1 MTDTPPLV
9 PDGISHDPDL
19 SALSADDRR
28 RHHTRQLRSV
38 ALHQGIDGVN
48 AYKVRH
54 PEAASIRIHS
64 APVAYIR
71 KPSGYSAAI
80 SGLVEA
86 WFQSDDALGQSNR
99 ADVER
104 LNDKFG
110 TSLNP
115 SNQFSKPLSAPILRK
130 LQDVFAQRGA
140 HLDVRQVT
148 TMSKVRQA
156 VKAAK
161 AVAGASAVPLG
172 SWGTRTGDT
181 VTVGGQ
187 TFAIEQHN
195 GRECI
200 RLLVNGSRMRL
211 RLDAL
216 AEFLSLTGLAPA
228 DPGGPPPILLYKS
241 IGELAPNAKSG
252 VESDPLADILPENR
266 PQAEYAPEQSP
277 GELAPDCPT
286 PTLSERIRAISAAR
300 CTAEPS
306 ATRDSSDP
314 LADI

>member
-9 PDGISHDPDL
+9 PAGIQHDPDL

-48 AYKVRH
+48 AYKARY

-64 APVAYIR
+64 APVAFSR
-71 KPSGYSAAI
+71 KPKGYPAAI

-86 WFQSDDALGQSNR
+86 WFESDDALGQSNR

-104 LNDKFG
+104 LNDKLGASF
-110 TSLNP
+110 NP
-115 SNQFSKPLSAPILRK
+115 ANQFSKPLSASMLRK
-130 LQDVFAQRGA
+130 VQHVFAQRGA
-140 HLDVRQVT
+140 RLDVRQAT

-161 AVAGASAVPLG
+161 AAGGSSAVPLG
-172 SWGTRTGDT
+172 SWGIRSGDT
-181 VTVGGQ
+181 LAVGGQ
-187 TFAIEQHN
+187 SFAIEQHN
-195 GRECI
+195 GHECI
-200 RLLVNGSRMRL
+200 RLPVNGSRIRL

-228 DPGGPPPILLYKS
+228 DPGGPPPTLLYKS
-241 IGELAPNAKSG
+241 IVELAPNAKSRVG
-252 VESDPLADILPENR
+252 GDPLADILPENW
-266 PQAEYAPEQSP
+266 PQADYAPEQSP

-300 CTAEPS
+300 CTAEPP
-306 ATRDSSDP
+306 ATLGGSDP